1 MENAKGVFLIK
12 TEVFSPIP
20 VVSTADE
27 LLEMETFSFSS
38 SVMLSL
44 EVYRS
49 WNHRIFWIGRDL

>member
-27 LLEMETFSFSS
+27 LLEMETF
-38 SVMLSL
+38 
-44 EVYRS
+44 
-49 WNHRIFWIGRDL
+49 